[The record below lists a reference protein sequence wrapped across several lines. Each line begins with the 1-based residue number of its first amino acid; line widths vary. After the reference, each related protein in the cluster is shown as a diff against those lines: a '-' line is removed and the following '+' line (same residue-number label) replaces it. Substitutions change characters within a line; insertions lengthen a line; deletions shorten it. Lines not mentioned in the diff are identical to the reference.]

1 MTNPAEVP
9 HVEPASRR
17 AWRDWLERHHGSA
30 SGVWL
35 VSRRATA
42 DGSTVTYEEAVEEAL
57 CFGWVDGQA
66 GKVDEQ
72 RTKLYFAPRRA
83 RSGWAG
89 TNKARV
95 ERLLAAGQMHA
106 AGMAAVERAKT
117 DGSWTI
123 LDGAERGEVPD
134 DLAEALEARPPARAR
149 WDAFP
154 PSVRRGVLAWIAVAR
169 RPETRAKR
177 IGETATRAERNERP
191 SPWQRPARQG

>member
-1 MTNPAEVP
+1 MSSLAEAP
-9 HVEPASRR
+9 RVEPASRK
-17 AWRDWLERHHGSA
+17 AWRDWLEKHHRTA

-35 VSRRATA
+35 ISRRSTA

-57 CFGWVDGQA
+57 CVGWVDGQG
-66 GKVDEQ
+66 GKVDQQ
-72 RTKLYFAPRRA
+72 RTKLYFSPRRP

-95 ERLLAAGQMHA
+95 ERLLVAGQMRP
-106 AGMAAVERAKT
+106 AGLAAVERAKT
-117 DGSWTI
+117 DGSWSI

-134 DLAEALEARPPARAR
+134 DLALALAARPPAREC

-177 IGETATRAERNERP
+177 IEETAVRAEHDDRP
-191 SPWQRPARQG
+191 SQWQRPAQDG